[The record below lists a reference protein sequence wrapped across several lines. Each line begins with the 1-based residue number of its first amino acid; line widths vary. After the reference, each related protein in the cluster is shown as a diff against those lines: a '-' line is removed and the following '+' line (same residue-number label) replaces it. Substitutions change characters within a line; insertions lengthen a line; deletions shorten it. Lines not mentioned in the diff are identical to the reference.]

1 MDFSVITSTYNS
13 SNLIESFLNETLKT
27 IKSQSNINS
36 FEIIIVDDGS
46 TDDTIAKLIVL
57 KKKIQ
62 ELKIIELSNNFGHY
76 EALKTG
82 IEHCSGKK
90 VFLIDLDLEE
100 NPNVLVE
107 FIKKIDVNKYDLVF
121 GYQKKRTKFFIDNLF
136 SYIFYK
142 LFNLISNSKIPYLH
156 TSSHLMTERFV
167 KALLNF
173 KEKNFYIYGLIHSLG
188 YPKIGVE
195 VKKIFKLQSSYT
207 LFKKLKLFINA
218 ITSFSSFPLYIIFIV
233 GIILTIFSFGL
244 GCYVLTYVIFFQKQL
259 LPGWASLIIF
269 MSFFMGFLI
278 SSIGILGIYISKIYS
293 EVKSR
298 PVIIKNK
305 YF

>member
-1 MDFSVITSTYNS
+1 MDLSVITSTYNS
-13 SNLIESFLNETLKT
+13 SNIIESFSNEILEV
-27 IKSQSNINS
+27 IKSQDNINY
-36 FEIIIVDDGS
+36 FEIIVVDDGS
-46 TDDTIAKLIVL
+46 TDDTIQKLIIL
-57 KKKIQ
+57 KKKIK

-76 EALKTG
+76 DALKIG

-90 VFLIDLDLEE
+90 VFLIDSDLEE
-100 NPNVLVE
+100 HPNILGE
-107 FIKKIDVNKYDLVF
+107 FIKKIDINKYDLVY

-136 SYIFYK
+136 SYFFYK

-188 YPKIGVE
+188 YPKIGIE
-195 VKKIFKLQSSYT
+195 VKKIFKLESSYT
-207 LFKKLKLFINA
+207 FYKKSKLFINA
-218 ITSFSSFPLYIIFIV
+218 ITSFSSFPLYIIFIL
-233 GIILTIFSFGL
+233 GLALTFISFGFGSYL
-244 GCYVLTYVIFFQKQL
+244 LIYAILFQKQL
-259 LPGWASLIIF
+259 LPGWASLMIF
-269 MSFFMGFLI
+269 ISFFMGFLI
-278 SSIGILGIYISKIYS
+278 LSVGILGIYISKIYS